1 MPSNRSNEAPKPLYT
16 GSVPWFPVLGMQ
28 DASYFRL
35 RSLTMGYTFPQKLT
49 RNIGIERFRMYATGT
64 NLFTITDFKSYS
76 PESNADAYPEP
87 QLFTF
92 GINLTF

>member
-1 MPSNRSNEAPKPLYT
+1 
-16 GSVPWFPVLGMQ
+16 
-28 DASYFRL
+28 
-35 RSLTMGYTFPQKLT
+35 MGYTFPQKLT

-87 QLFTF
+87 QLVTF
-92 GINLTF
+92 GINLTFY